1 MFYFFIIIS
10 FALMIILVLFSIVYI
25 NKLENKIDSLIDTF
39 DEMDIVDVSLV
50 EKKKYLAT
58 LKNIKSNKN

>member
-10 FALMIILVLFSIVYI
+10 FILMIILVLFSIIYI
-25 NKLENKIDSLIDTF
+25 NKLENKIDSLIDAF
-39 DEMDIVDVSLV
+39 DEMDIVDVSSI

-58 LKNIKSNKN
+58 LKNTKLN